1 MSEYIRKFRDTR
13 NRCYSLTISDG
24 DLIDLAFSELLFI
37 KKSQMYKNFQM
48 LVKSYKKLWL
58 MKAELKK
65 LEIRKSPM
73 KSLIVLFMCLDVI
86 QIIRTMKV
94 KMFIPLNL
102 FGPPMIN
109 LACAV
114 LLSRFTKIGRKDL
127 LLMYPN
133 AREYL
138 MNCIRMD
145 TSRCCMSYRRLK
157 N

>member
-1 MSEYIRKFRDTR
+1 
-13 NRCYSLTISDG
+13 
-24 DLIDLAFSELLFI
+24 
-37 KKSQMYKNFQM
+37 M

-65 LEIRKSPM
+65 LEILKSPM
-73 KSLIVLFMCLDVI
+73 KNLIVLFMCLGVI
-86 QIIRTMKV
+86 PIVRTMKV

-127 LLMYPN
+127 LLMYLN
-133 AREYL
+133 VREYL

-145 TSRCCMSYRRLK
+145 KSRCRMSYRRLK

>member
-1 MSEYIRKFRDTR
+1 MF
-13 NRCYSLTISDG
+13 
-24 DLIDLAFSELLFI
+24 
-37 KKSQMYKNFQM
+37 
-48 LVKSYKKLWL
+48 VKYYKKLWL

-65 LEIRKSPM
+65 LEILKSPT
-73 KSLIVLFMCLDVI
+73 KNIIVLFMCLGVI
-86 QIIRTMKV
+86 PIVRTMKV

-127 LLMYPN
+127 LLMYAN

-138 MNCIRMD
+138 MNCIKMD
-145 TSRCCMSYRRLK
+145 TSRCRMSYHRLK
-157 N
+157 NLSGEFIANFIMLSLIPLMIVICLGDKFNRLSMKTE